1 MKSLSGTFDAGL
13 QKLSVMQSIVTFL
26 NGRYEDYQKMT
37 THTIDTAT
45 VKRLVE
51 ARALRGAAIIGQPGG
66 WSIMLKYGTEE
77 RPLGIQ
83 RADKPR
89 LWRSLDTCVGY
100 LRDELRIVKVDL
112 LDATQHDAESVLP
125 GKSRPDAAE
134 RMRNA
139 FAAAE
144 HDRWFREQVEMGLKE
159 ADDPAT
165 QWIPHESVERDRARW
180 RANLVRQT
188 ENGDS

>member
-1 MKSLSGTFDAGL
+1 MLAETTSNAEYSAIYESSLRGL
-13 QKLSVMQSIVTFL
+13 S
-26 NGRYEDYQKMT
+26 KMT

-125 GKSRPDAAE
+125 GKSRPDAAD

-165 QWIPHESVERDRARW
+165 QWIAHEAVERDRAQW
-180 RANLVRQT
+180 RADLLRQT

>member
-1 MKSLSGTFDAGL
+1 M
-13 QKLSVMQSIVTFL
+13 
-26 NGRYEDYQKMT
+26 N

-51 ARALRGAAIIGQPGG
+51 ARAIRGAAIIGQPGG
-66 WSIMLKYGTEE
+66 WSVLLKYGMEE

-83 RADKPR
+83 RADRPR
-89 LWRSLDTCVGY
+89 LWRSLDTCVDY
-100 LRDELRIVKVDL
+100 LKKELHIGRIDL
-112 LDATQHDAESVLP
+112 VDATQHSAANLA

-144 HDRWFREQVEMGLKE
+144 HDRWFREQVEIGLKE

-165 QWIPHESVERDRARW
+165 KWIPHEEVERQFGQLREELRK
-180 RANLVRQT
+180 QI
-188 ENGDS
+188 SQ